1 VSCQLKRQFQTAIK
15 YQLIFVGVARHLEV
29 KISPALHITV
39 RPSKKASSLSVPTGI
54 IPDAP
59 CPDRVDSI
67 ELGKKLASVIV
78 QTQFDLVSREF
89 HSQRLHHASQ
99 HLSLVF
105 LMMAV
110 LTGVRN
116 LSVLLICISF
126 MAKDGEHFS
135 CVF

>member
-1 VSCQLKRQFQTAIK
+1 LKRQFQTAIK

-110 LTGVRN
+110 LTGVRRT
-116 LSVLLICISF
+116 LSVVLINNFLS
-126 MAKDGEHFS
+126 GQGW
-135 CVF
+135 